1 MFLVWSC
8 YTIGSTIPSQLEGC
22 GDYMTIEREK
32 FAKKPVDI
40 NEFLNNLSELSSQ
53 DKVFV
58 EKLNPKNP
66 EDADIILRIALRG
79 KTKREYRQ
87 IVNGL
92 IHYSH
97 NLEDKEREDE
107 IYKLT
112 LKVIILGED
121 IHGLIWT

>member
-1 MFLVWSC
+1 
-8 YTIGSTIPSQLEGC
+8 
-22 GDYMTIEREK
+22 MTIEREK